1 MKAARSNPSH
11 RALVNLEKM
20 GYHRSIIT
28 QNGDNLHREAGNSR
42 IYEMHGNLYLLN
54 CLECS
59 KKEIIEQETCFEM
72 LEGMIKNMKRFSL
85 EEMVSHLPLCSYG
98 GSGRPDFVAFGETV
112 QNLPQAMAE
121 AKACDLILIL
131 GTSGVV
137 YPAASLPG
145 IAQSGGAHLIEINPK
160 RSALTM
166 QTDLFL
172 EGTTG
177 EILPT
182 ILSSF
187 EEIILK

>member
-1 MKAARSNPSH
+1 
-11 RALVNLEKM
+11 
-20 GYHRSIIT
+20 
-28 QNGDNLHREAGNSR
+28 
-42 IYEMHGNLYLLN
+42 MHGNLYLLN